1 VLILQTGDD
10 TVVEVEDV
18 DAAEGGFH

>member
-10 TVVEVEDV
+10 TVVEVKDV
-18 DAAEGGFH
+18 DAGEGGFH